1 MSEEK
6 LPDPTGEPEPVE
18 PGFDLRKWLGGA
30 CAVVLGTGAF
40 LFLAGALV
48 TPTMGATRS
57 TQLKWEK
64 RERQA
69 QEAADRAARESK
81 PAEVSHER

>member
-6 LPDPTGEPEPVE
+6 LPDPAGEPEPVN
-18 PGFDLRKWLGGA
+18 PGIDLRKWLGGA

-40 LFLAGALV
+40 LFLAGAFV

-57 TQLKWEK
+57 TQLQWEE

-69 QEAADRAARESK
+69 QEAADRAAHESK
-81 PAEVSHER
+81 AAEIPHER